1 MTRAL
6 ISLIYREHLLGWQDI
21 CYTHLFAFCTVNM
34 MSFQRQSE
42 VKVVGYQL
50 ALLTQR
56 SLAATKQQQ
65 KLGFVL
71 ATFELVSALDLHDT
85 VVLSRPRAR
94 ILILGDFSS
103 CNDQRGARARAQ

>member
-6 ISLIYREHLLGWQDI
+6 ISLVYREHLLGWQDI

-56 SLAATKQQQ
+56 SLATTKQQQ
-65 KLGFVL
+65 QLGFVL
-71 ATFELVSALDLHDT
+71 ATFELVSALDLQDT
-85 VVLSRPRAR
+85 VSRPQVR